1 MKKFPYYCL
10 VALMSV
16 SSFAWTSDLSA
27 AIKAKNDKYIELFNE
42 GKAEQLSQMFTEDA
56 LYLNDGFSIIKGR
69 KEIAKQLK
77 MEMSA
82 GPATIT
88 LKTVELK
95 SDNRTATEVGVWE
108 VTIKGEKSNEKILGN
123 YLVVWQKQSNGQ
135 WLIYRDVINY
145 SEKHQT
151 L

>member
-1 MKKFPYYCL
+1 MKKFSYYIL

-16 SSFAWTSDLSA
+16 SSFAWSSDLSA
-27 AIKAKNDKYIELFNE
+27 TIEEKNNKYIELFNE

-56 LYLNDGFSIIKGR
+56 LYLNDGFSIIQGR

-88 LKTVELK
+88 LKTIELK
-95 SDNRTATEVGVWE
+95 RDNRTATEVGVWE

>member
-1 MKKFPYYCL
+1 MKKFSYYSL
-10 VALMSV
+10 VAVMSV
-16 SSFAWTSDLSA
+16 SSFAWSSDLSA
-27 AIKAKNDKYIELFNE
+27 TIKAKNNKYIELFNE

-56 LYLNDGFSIIKGR
+56 LYLNDGFSIIQGR

-95 SDNRTATEVGVWE
+95 RDKRTATEVGVWE
-108 VTIKGEKSNEKILGN
+108 VIIKGEKSNEKILGN

>member
-1 MKKFPYYCL
+1 MRKLSYFCL

-16 SSFAWTSDLSA
+16 SSFAWTNDLSA
-27 AIKAKNDKYIELFNE
+27 TIQANNNKYIELFNG

-56 LYLNDGFSIIKGR
+56 LYLNDGFSIMQGR

-77 MEMSA
+77 LEMSA

-88 LKTVELK
+88 LETVELK
-95 SDNRTATEVGVWE
+95 RDNRTATEVGVWE
-108 VTIKGEKSNEKILGN
+108 VTIKGEKSDEKILGN
-123 YLVVWQKQSNGQ
+123 YLVVWQKQPDGQ

>member
-1 MKKFPYYCL
+1 MRKLSYYSL

-16 SSFAWTSDLSA
+16 SSFAWATDLSA
-27 AIKAKNDKYIELFNE
+27 TIKANNNKYIELFNE

-56 LYLNDGFSIIKGR
+56 LYLNDGFSIIQGR
-69 KEIAKQLK
+69 KGIAKQLK
-77 MEMSA
+77 VEMSA

-95 SDNRTATEVGVWE
+95 RDNSTATEVGVWE
-108 VTIKGEKSNEKILGN
+108 VTIKGENSNEKILGN

>member
-1 MKKFPYYCL
+1 MKKFSYYSL

-16 SSFAWTSDLSA
+16 SSFAWASDLRA
-27 AIKAKNDKYIELFNE
+27 TIKANNNKYIELFNE
-42 GKAEQLSQMFTEDA
+42 GKADQLSQMFTEDA
-56 LYLNDGFSIIKGR
+56 LYLNDGFSIIQGR

-77 MEMSA
+77 LEMSA

-95 SDNRTATEVGVWE
+95 RDNRTATEVGVWE